1 MEAVDDSGW
10 RGRRAAVVD
19 DDVVAVVDSCVAVVD
34 GNVGKTR
41 GKTRKHGGNVAL
53 GVVVVSTHVVGSQN
67 RCCCCSWASTTSPP
81 RFSEGWRWFSV
92 LKTGVTNLWLC
103 PKVVVDSKVH
113 QNDCNAVYT
122 LTHSYNQPAGS
133 EAGASSQA
141 GTLGVLDVIRALAL
155 LINATSLL

>member
-81 RFSEGWRWFSV
+81 RFSEGWRRFSV
-92 LKTGVTNLWLC
+92 LKTGGTNLWLC
-103 PKVVVDSKVH
+103 
-113 QNDCNAVYT
+113 
-122 LTHSYNQPAGS
+122 L
-133 EAGASSQA
+133 
-141 GTLGVLDVIRALAL
+141 
-155 LINATSLL
+155 